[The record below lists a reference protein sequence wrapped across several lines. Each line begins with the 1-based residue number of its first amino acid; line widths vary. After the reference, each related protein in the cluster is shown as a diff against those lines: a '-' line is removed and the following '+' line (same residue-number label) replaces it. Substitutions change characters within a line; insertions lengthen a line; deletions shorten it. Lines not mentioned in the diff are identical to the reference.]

1 MSREPLISKG
11 SLQSHHG
18 SLSRH
23 SSLYCPEPIRIFDE
37 LPKATI
43 LAVSRADASDIG
55 PLLLSYTIQLE
66 YKQFKWCLLKKAS
79 QLIYLHFALKKRAI
93 VEEIYEKQEQV
104 KDWLQHIGIGDQT
117 AVVHDNDE
125 PDDGAI
131 PVHNEDSIKKR
142 SVPTRAALAIMRPSI
157 GRTTVLERAKVAMQ
171 NYLNHFLGNIDIVNS
186 RESMVQ
192 N

>member
-1 MSREPLISKG
+1 MSTERLISKG

-43 LAVSRADASDIG
+43 LSVSRADVSDIG

-66 YKQFKWCLLKKAS
+66 YKQASQTANFKWCLLKKAS

-117 AVVHDNDE
+117 AIVHDNDE

-131 PVHNEDSIKKR
+131 PVHNEDSTKKR
-142 SVPTRAALAIMRPSI
+142 
-157 GRTTVLERAKVAMQ
+157 
-171 NYLNHFLGNIDIVNS
+171 
-186 RESMVQ
+186 
-192 N
+192 